1 MLDVLVLEVPDALRQ
16 PGGRPVPVRVPP
28 HIPRVAVVAGL
39 EGPAGLPAVRSHNCD
54 RLLLLPL
61 LLRRPLLTAGVWVGN
76 GRTEDSGGCVARLA
90 VRLQGTPGCAL
101 AARSGNYRGWRW
113 GGGGGKR
120 H

>member
-54 RLLLLPL
+54 RQKTDKKLLFQ
-61 LLRRPLLTAGVWVGN
+61 
-76 GRTEDSGGCVARLA
+76 
-90 VRLQGTPGCAL
+90 LQIF
-101 AARSGNYRGWRW
+101 
-113 GGGGGKR
+113 
-120 H
+120 